1 MAVTTVPAATSVVNN
16 EGGADDRGCDSDGSS
31 DLSSCSSM
39 MGRQMTEVS
48 EAQCGELMERQ
59 YSSFRGR
66 EGDFW
71 RRQCT
76 TPALRQNQD
85 CMEGLRRQLSA
96 PSPNVSI
103 LPPLTGG
110 VSRIQEEMS
119 SEASSWPP
127 GSRQITEYSE
137 VADDGL
143 LEAAIRTVVTNCNF
157 SVACADP
164 TTMDTELIA
173 VSDGFCRLT
182 GYEREE
188 ALGENCRFL
197 NEGCDIPAEQRERLI
212 TTVNTGEPFVGVLQN
227 RRKSG
232 EEFQNLLDL
241 RGLVIARSPRD
252 GEDIWVLMAVQM
264 DVTGEDPQACPADHM
279 SLQNQ
284 VASRIRRQMVKQLGE
299 LGLSGAM
306 RGPSNGGGTTLR
318 GCSWSLTLG
327 TCWRTGK
334 AGHSVVEPDLEGA
347 PASLGTLA
355 PPVPQPVAE
364 PPPQPVS
371 SSPGFAVQSRA
382 RHWLMAWVLVAGA
395 TFACLAAATA
405 SRLARRRSIR

>member
-1 MAVTTVPAATSVVNN
+1 MAVDTIPAATSAVRN
-16 EGGADDRGCDSDGSS
+16 EGGADDRGDSDGSS

-48 EAQCGELMERQ
+48 EVQCGELMERQ

-71 RRQCT
+71 KRQCT
-76 TPALRQNQD
+76 TPALRRNQD
-85 CMEGLRRQLSA
+85 CMDGLRRQLSA
-96 PSPNVSI
+96 PSPTVNH
-103 LPPLTGG
+103 LPPLMGG
-110 VSRIQEEMS
+110 VPRIQEEMS
-119 SEASSWPP
+119 SESSGPA
-127 GSRQITEYSE
+127 GSRQITEISE
-137 VADDGL
+137 MPDDGL

-164 TTMDTELIA
+164 TTMDAELIA
-173 VSDGFCRLT
+173 VSDGFVRLT

-197 NEGCDIPAEQRERLI
+197 NEGCDMPAEQRERLT
-212 TTVNTGEPFVGVLQN
+212 TTVNTGEPFVGVLRN

-241 RGLVIARSPRD
+241 RGLVIARSPQS

-264 DVTGEDPQACPADHM
+264 DVTGEDPQALPADCL

-284 VASRIRRQMVKQLGE
+284 VAARIRRQMVKQLGE

-306 RGPSNGGGTTLR
+306 RGIGPSNGGSSLK
-318 GCSWSLTLG
+318 GCNWSLTLG
-327 TCWRTGK
+327 TCWRTK
-334 AGHSVVEPDLEGA
+334 AGHSVVKPDPEGALAPAVPEPDVESPPRLDSSVPGLE
-347 PASLGTLA
+347 LGTR
-355 PPVPQPVAE
+355 
-364 PPPQPVS
+364 S
-371 SSPGFAVQSRA
+371 C
-382 RHWLMAWVLVAGA
+382 HWFRPWLLVAGA
-395 TFACLAAATA
+395 TLACLAAAAA

>member
-1 MAVTTVPAATSVVNN
+1 MAVTAVPAATSVVHN
-16 EGGADDRGCDSDGSS
+16 EGGADDRGDSDDSS

-96 PSPNVSI
+96 PSPTVGL
-103 LPPLTGG
+103 LPPLMGG

-119 SEASSWPP
+119 SESSIGLT
-127 GSRQITEYSE
+127 GSRQVTEMSE
-137 VADDGL
+137 MLDDGL

-182 GYEREE
+182 GYEREKV
-188 ALGENCRFL
+188 LGENCRFL
-197 NEGCDIPAEQRERLI
+197 NVGCDMPAEQREQLT
-212 TTVNTGEPFVGVLQN
+212 TTVNTGEPFVGVLRN

-241 RGLVIARSPRD
+241 RGLVIARSPQS

-264 DVTGEDPQACPADHM
+264 DVTGEDPQDCPADHL

-284 VASRIRRQMVKQLGE
+284 VAGRIRRQMVKQLGE

-306 RGPSNGGGTTLR
+306 RSAGPSNGGSTLK

-327 TCWRTGK
+327 ICWRTGK
-334 AGHSVVEPDLEGA
+334 SSHTVVKADLEGA
-347 PASLGTLA
+347 PAA
-355 PPVPQPVAE
+355 PVPQPVAE
-364 PPPQPVS
+364 PPPRPVS
-371 SSPGFAVQSRA
+371 LLPGFALQSCA
-382 RHWLMAWVLVAGA
+382 RHWLVAWFLVAGA
-395 TFACLAAATA
+395 TFACLTAAAA
-405 SRLARRRSIR
+405 SQLARRRSIR